1 MVAKRKITKSIRK
14 KKNYNKK
21 NTRTNKTN
29 TKTNKSNQ
37 KQHGSGE
44 TDYWRMK
51 IPSGASPDGNFGAL
65 VDDIWAVVGSS
76 INTMVDTIEFIK
88 NVTTFK
94 SDMGSEFT
102 SSQAPGV
109 SN

>member
-1 MVAKRKITKSIRK
+1 MVMKRKITKNIRTTK

-21 NTRTNKTN
+21 NTRTKN
-29 TKTNKSNQ
+29 TRTKKSNQ
-37 KQHGSGE
+37 KQHGGGE
-44 TDYWRMK
+44 ADYWRMK
-51 IPSGASPDGNFGAL
+51 IPSGASPAGNFGAL